1 MIRVLHVVVAGELGG
16 AEHML
21 RDLAAPG
28 GSTVASHVVAVLSPT
43 PALARFFTDAGLAVR
58 DGGQVREDALSQVV
72 RSFGGGATRWL
83 LATTRAVAPDVV
95 HLHTFASQVP
105 GTRVARSLGARV
117 VRTEHST
124 RVYDDPSCWPFS
136 RWSLARTDAVVAIS
150 AHVRD
155 AAIARAPWIA
165 DRIRVVPNGVD
176 TERFAP
182 RASTPHPRFRF
193 VLVGRLEPRKGVDVA
208 LRALA
213 DVPDVGLDVVGDGE
227 ERSRLETLARELG
240 VASRVHFHGYLADPR
255 PVLAAADA
263 AVASSRKEGLGIAFL
278 EAMAM
283 GLPLVT
289 VPVGGLVEI
298 VKDGETGLV
307 SREASPTSLTDAMR
321 VMARD
326 RARARELGARA
337 RGDVVARYSLEAMRR
352 GYDHVYERCVD
363 RPRSEPSLDAS
374 VHSR

>member
-28 GSTVASHVVAVLSPT
+28 ASRIVDHQLALLSPT
-43 PALARFFTDAGLAVR
+43 PALARFFADAGLVVH
-58 DGGQVREDALSQVV
+58 DGGSVREDPVSQVV
-72 RSFGGGATRWL
+72 RALGGGRTRFVVETARR
-83 LATTRAVAPDVV
+83 LAPAIV

-105 GTRVARSLGARV
+105 GTRAARAIGARV

-124 RVYDDPSCWPFS
+124 RVYDDPSCWPLS

-155 AAIARAPWIA
+155 AALAKAPWVA

-176 TERFAP
+176 TEKFAP
-182 RASTPHPRFRF
+182 RDAERHADFTFA
-193 VLVGRLEPRKGVDVA
+193 LVGRLEPRKGVDRA

-213 DVPDVGLDVVGDGE
+213 EVPRARLDIVGDGE
-227 ERSRLETLARELG
+227 SRTELEALARSLG
-240 VASRVHFHGYLADPR
+240 LSERVAFHGYLADPR
-255 PVLAAADA
+255 PVLARADA
-263 AVASSRKEGLGIAFL
+263 ALASSRKEGLGIAFL

-289 VPVGGLVEI
+289 VPVGGLTEI
-298 VKDGETGLV
+298 VRDGETGHIAKDE
-307 SREASPTSLTDAMR
+307 SPRAIAEAMNGLAQ
-321 VMARD
+321 D
-326 RARARELGARA
+326 RAHARALGTHARE
-337 RGDVVARYSLEAMRR
+337 DVVARYSLGAMRR
-352 GYDHVYERCVD
+352 GYERVYAELVR
-363 RPRSEPSLDAS
+363 
-374 VHSR
+374 